1 MKRKQVI
8 PAGPNRNTDKS
19 LAKWSSSRRIKA
31 IGAAAVAAAGIVS
44 SRSSSALASGPDT
57 WAGVASIN
65 FNNSSDWTGT
75 NTPPASGDSLVFT
88 STYGTGSLLTDDLFT
103 PGSYT
108 IAGITFAGGAP
119 AYTINPNTTGTN
131 GFTLTTGITNSSTNL
146 QTVNDIITLSGA
158 DTFALTTGGGNLALG
173 GNISGSGSMSTA
185 GAGSVLL
192 SGSNSYTGTTT
203 IGSGTTIKA
212 GSGHAL
218 GTGTVAL
225 SGGTLDLGGSSFS
238 TGGLTASVASTIT
251 SASAGTVTFTGATNL
266 TNVTVSGPVT
276 VNAQTT
282 SVTLPAALVFSSS
295 AGTLELTGNSGRITW
310 RRPWAAPPA
319 PRFGLTAI
327 QLCRI
332 PPAKRSMPL
341 TSPGPTTGISSQ
353 PRPLTARG
361 PEMAPS
367 ILTRAFRR
375 RSS

>member
-185 GAGSVLL
+185 GA
-192 SGSNSYTGTTT
+192 
-203 IGSGTTIKA
+203 A
-212 GSGHAL
+212 
-218 GTGTVAL
+218 
-225 SGGTLDLGGSSFS
+225 
-238 TGGLTASVASTIT
+238 
-251 SASAGTVTFTGATNL
+251 VT
-266 TNVTVSGPVT
+266 PI
-276 VNAQTT
+276 
-282 SVTLPAALVFSSS
+282 
-295 AGTLELTGNSGRITW
+295 R
-310 RRPWAAPPA
+310 APPPSDPA
-319 PRFGLTAI
+319 PRSRREAAMHWARA
-327 QLCRI
+327 QW
-332 PPAKRSMPL
+332 RSAVAPSTWAAVPSAL
-341 TSPGPTTGISSQ
+341 EAL
-353 PRPLTARG
+353 PRP
-361 PEMAPS
+361 
-367 ILTRAFRR
+367 
-375 RSS
+375 